1 MVDILAFRDN
11 YKIWKNVPKRTVP
24 KWTRM
29 EGTRL
34 QKKKNLLEKLVKK
47 DYNNELEEVLENKNF
62 DEHVKST
69 LLGILYKVEA
79 SYKDLETVKK
89 DVQTKAE
96 YIASIIEI
104 IKNDCDSIK
113 IIKMSDDENKIPNNK
128 TYIVDKKNKV
138 IIAYPIERKLLYA
151 IAKISKKDKIIKD
164 EYFLID
170 ETLSELINVGNN
182 INMVEP
188 LRDFNGYSWT
198 TIPQEIESIDHNLIY
213 QDLRIL
219 VGHKFLNKWVK
230 SSEFIIDYFYMFKE
244 NLENQYGKKNEEK
257 IIELLSEISILL
269 SIKFDEDKY
278 EKVLKIKDKVDIEAE
293 EIQDKEKFIE
303 DITEKKIQITKEI
316 MNIDETINDKELLQ
330 KEYVLRNE
338 NLSLENKIFSMRV
351 LAKIM
356 IQEKEEKM
364 KKLEELNEILKP
376 QNFIKYQKK
385 IEEKHKYLIVL
396 DAKDKNKKLND
407 LKMDFQKLFLKMLE
421 LNIKKAETKQEVEK
435 IIYDFRY
442 YSLLQYD
449 FNTKVKDVD
458 KLKELM
464 NEVSNMIIDKAIEYK
479 VFEKVSN
486 DKETNF
492 RILKNIFS
500 VRIIKLEDAYL
511 KITKEK
517 DKFFLK
523 IFDENIFEEKIEIQQ
538 PKKLEIKLNK
548 KRPIWG

>member
-257 IIELLSEISILL
+257 IIELLSKISILL

-316 MNIDETINDKELLQ
+316 KNIDETINDKELLQ

-364 KKLEELNEILKP
+364 KKLEELNKILKP
-376 QNFIKYQKK
+376 QNFIKYQKE

-464 NEVSNMIIDKAIEYK
+464 DEVSNMIIDKAIEYK

-517 DKFFLK
+517 YKYFLK

-538 PKKLEIKLNK
+538 PKDLEIKLNK

>member
-1 MVDILAFRDN
+1 M
-11 YKIWKNVPKRTVP
+11 
-24 KWTRM
+24 
-29 EGTRL
+29 L
-34 QKKKNLLEKLVKK
+34 QKKKNILEKIVKK

-69 LLGILYKVEA
+69 LLGILYKIEA
-79 SYKDLETVKK
+79 AYKDLETVKK
-89 DVQTKAE
+89 DVQTKEE

-104 IKNDCDSIK
+104 IKNNCDNIK
-113 IIKMSDDENKIPNNK
+113 IVKMNNNEKDIPNNK
-128 TYIVDKKNKV
+128 TYIIYKEKKTIV
-138 IIAYPIERKLLYA
+138 AYPIERKILYA
-151 IAKISKKDKIIKD
+151 LAKISKKDKIIKD

-244 NLENQYGKKNEEK
+244 NLENQYGKKNQEK
-257 IIELLSEISILL
+257 IVELLSKISILL
-269 SIKFDEDKY
+269 SIKFDKDKY
-278 EKVLKIKDKVDIEAE
+278 EKILKIKDKIDNEAK

-303 DITEKKIQITKEI
+303 DVTQKKIQITKEI
-316 MNIDETINDKELLQ
+316 KKIDETINDKELLQ

-364 KKLEELNEILKP
+364 KKLEELNKILKP
-376 QNFIKYQKK
+376 QNFIKYRNEIQ
-385 IEEKHKYLIVL
+385 EKHKYLVVL
-396 DAKDKNKKLND
+396 DTKDIDEKLETSK
-407 LKMDFQKLFLKMLE
+407 LEFQKLFLKMLKI
-421 LNIKKAETKQEVEK
+421 NIKKAETKQEVEK

-449 FNTKVKDVD
+449 YKTKVKDVE
-458 KLKELM
+458 KLKEIM
-464 NEVSNMIIDKAIEYK
+464 SEVSHMIIDKAIEYK
-479 VFEKVSN
+479 VFEKISN
-486 DKETNF
+486 DKETNYQ
-492 RILKNIFS
+492 ILKNIFD
-500 VRIIKLEDAYL
+500 VRIIRLEDAYL

-517 DKFFLK
+517 DKYFLQ
-523 IFDENIFEEKIEIQQ
+523 IFDENIFEEKVEIQQ
-538 PKKLEIKLNK
+538 PKELEIKLNK

>member
-1 MVDILAFRDN
+1 MVHILAFRGN

-257 IIELLSEISILL
+257 IIELLSKISILL

-278 EKVLKIKDKVDIEAE
+278 EKVLKIKDKIDIEAE

-316 MNIDETINDKELLQ
+316 KNIDETINDKELLQ

-364 KKLEELNEILKP
+364 KKLEELNKILKP

-385 IEEKHKYLIVL
+385 IDEKHKYLIVL

-464 NEVSNMIIDKAIEYK
+464 DEVSNMIIDKAIEYK

-538 PKKLEIKLNK
+538 PKDLEIKLNK